1 MRVIEGR
8 TDIIRDKVTN
18 AILYVDNKEV
28 KSRNRISKMETE
40 IDSMKEE
47 LSTIKT
53 LLERLIDGR

>member
-1 MRVIEGR
+1 MRGVEGR
-8 TDIIRDKVTN
+8 SDIIRDKATN

-28 KSRNRISKMETE
+28 KSRTRISKMETE
-40 IDSMKEE
+40 LDSMKEE

>member
-1 MRVIEGR
+1 MRGIEGR
-8 TDIIRDKVTN
+8 SDILRDNTTN

-28 KSRNRISKMETE
+28 KSRNKISKMETE

>member
-1 MRVIEGR
+1 MRGVEGR
-8 TDIIRDKVTN
+8 SDIIRDKATN

-40 IDSMKEE
+40 LDSMKEE